1 MAAVADDADRRTVA
15 IAELLTAEIDST
27 IVQALTEQGAAER
40 RLAAG
45 DGTRDADDL
54 AGPCRE
60 GKAVEN
66 RFLRVGIGEGK
77 TLHGQHISRK
87 WLLWLSQ
94 RRAFLQLRTDALPG
108 NLRLLDGIEEL
119 GRM

>member
-1 MAAVADDADRRTVA
+1 MR
-15 IAELLTAEIDST
+15 
-27 IVQALTEQGAAER
+27 ALTEQGAAER

-87 WLLWLSQ
+87 WLLRLRQ

-108 NLRLLDGIEEL
+108 NLCLLDGIEEL